1 VPRIAAWSWCSWES
15 DIAQSSR
22 FGLGLSEEN
31 PLASAGSP
39 FIDSKKSVTHRLLVW
54 VFVIPAVLTAQVSLA
69 AERRGYVRV
78 VGSSSIRPFA
88 DAVADRV
95 AKNGKLKRP
104 LVESTGTAGGIKLF
118 CEGVGADHPDIVNA
132 SRRIK
137 KTEYAFC
144 ESRGVTH
151 IIEVKIG
158 YGGVVLA
165 HSKQPNPLSLTR
177 RELFLALAKKV
188 PDPPCPSCEQIV
200 PNPFKRWIDLK
211 PKLPDLRIQVF
222 GPPISSGTREVFA
235 EAVMQ
240 VGCEDFPLIAAR
252 KERRDLCQTLRDDGA
267 YTEGSGDTIMK
278 RVLANPG
285 ALGIVAYNLFHKHA
299 RELDAA
305 RIEGFAPDRQSIG
318 SHKYPLSR
326 PLFFYLKEQ
335 HIGKVSGLTQYIAEF
350 TSEKAWGDRGYL
362 TAIGLISMPPSERK
376 TYAHDATALKRL
388 SL

>member
-1 VPRIAAWSWCSWES
+1 M
-15 DIAQSSR
+15 
-22 FGLGLSEEN
+22 
-31 PLASAGSP
+31 
-39 FIDSKKSVTHRLLVW
+39 THRLFVW
-54 VFVIPAVLTAQVSLA
+54 LFVILAALTAQASLA
-69 AERRGYVRV
+69 AELRGYVRV

-88 DAVADRV
+88 DAVANRA
-95 AKNGKLKRP
+95 AKSGKLKRP
-104 LVESTGTAGGIKLF
+104 LVESTGTGGGIKLF

-165 HSKQPNPLSLTR
+165 HSKQADPMSLTR
-177 RELFLALAKKV
+177 RELFLALAKEV
-188 PDPPCPSCEQIV
+188 LDPPCPGCEQIV
-200 PNPFKRWIDLK
+200 ANPFKRWIELN

-240 VGCEDFPLIAAR
+240 VGCEDFPLIATR
-252 KERRDLCQTLRDDGA
+252 KEPRDLCQAMRDDGA
-267 YTEGSGDTIMK
+267 YTEGSADTIVK
-278 RVLANPG
+278 KVRANPH
-285 ALGIVAYNLFHKHA
+285 AIGIIAYNLFHKHA
-299 RELDAA
+299 KELDAA
-305 RIEGFAPDRQSIG
+305 RIEGFAPHPQSIA
-318 SHKYPLSR
+318 SHGYPLSR
-326 PLFFYLKEQ
+326 PLFFYLKGQ
-335 HIGKVSGLTQYIAEF
+335 HIGKVLGLAQYVAEF

-362 TAIGLISMPPSERK
+362 TAIGLIPMPASERR
-376 TYAHDATALKRL
+376 TYAHDATALNRL